1 MENLSNYEFLEAVR
15 REAERRLAAD
25 PKGIEANVL
34 TYGGSPDTTEAK
46 LLALLLVLR

>member
-1 MENLSNYEFLEAVR
+1 MEELSNDEFLATVR
-15 REAERRLAAD
+15 REAERRLAED

-34 TYGGSPDTTEAK
+34 SSYGSPETTEAK